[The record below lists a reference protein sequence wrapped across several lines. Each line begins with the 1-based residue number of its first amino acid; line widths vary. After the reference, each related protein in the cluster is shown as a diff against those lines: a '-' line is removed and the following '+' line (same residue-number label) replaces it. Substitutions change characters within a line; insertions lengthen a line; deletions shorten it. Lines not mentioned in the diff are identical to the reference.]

1 MTRTCARGDGTPPA
15 KPVRSRLPPPAGA
28 AVAGAGRAAGE
39 EPGGGDV
46 GAELGEGP
54 GLLRALEGAGGGGG
68 PFPDPRG
75 GVGRQVRGEPGH
87 AVPVRDELD
96 PPVRGA
102 CGVAFF
108 DADRVVAFPPG
119 AGLGPEPGRN
129 EVPGR
134 AAAGGVGRVGVQE
147 VRLQPGRPGRIQ
159 AGGFLDE
166 DPGVLPGDR
175 PGPQRRQGQ
184 RQRRRQCP
192 GVGQQGPGGAFADG
206 QDTGD
211 LGHQGHLLCRLFLR
225 GRRRRR
231 QEPGRPGVIGG
242 QLNLQRGGPGLQ
254 PGHLGEPVQATVRQI
269 PQRISI
275 PQGIGAGRIG
285 AGRIGAVSAGAGDG
299 SQRSRGRGNGRQGLP
314 ALRTPRCVALHT
326 QSI

>member
-1 MTRTCARGDGTPPA
+1 MSARSWA
-15 KPVRSRLPPPAGA
+15 
-28 AVAGAGRAAGE
+28 
-39 EPGGGDV
+39 
-46 GAELGEGP
+46 EGP
-54 GLLRALEGAGGGGG
+54 GLVRALEGAGGGGG
-68 PFPDPRG
+68 PCPDPGR
-75 GVGRQVRGEPGH
+75 GVGREMGGEPGH

-119 AGLGPEPGRN
+119 ACLGPEPGRN

-134 AAAGGVGRVGVQE
+134 AAAGGVGCVGVQE

-159 AGGFLDE
+159 AGGFVDE
-166 DPGVLPGDR
+166 DPGVGPGDR
-175 PGPQRRQGQ
+175 PGPQRGQGQ
-184 RQRRRQCP
+184 RQRRRQCL
-192 GVGQQGPGGAFADG
+192 GVGQEGCGGAFADG

-211 LGHQGHLLCRLFLR
+211 LGGHGHLLCRLFLR

-231 QEPGRPGVIGG
+231 QEPGRPGVVGG

-254 PGHLGEPVQATVRQI
+254 PGELGEPVQAPVRQI

-275 PQGIGAGRIG
+275 TQPVGVAQPVGPGRI
-285 AGRIGAVSAGAGDG
+285 RAVRSGVGDS
-299 SQRSRGRGNGRQGLP
+299 SQRGSGRGDGRQGLP
-314 ALRTPRCVALHT
+314 ALRTPHCAAFHAPSL
-326 QSI
+326 